1 MALEI
6 SSAQYLKSVYNLSDL
21 PRDNFPHIAITGKS
35 NVGKSSLIN
44 VICNQKKLAQVSKT
58 PGKTQALNFFTVNGR
73 IYFVDLPGYGYAKVS
88 KGMRQSWGALI
99 EDYLSGCEKLKGM
112 ILILDLRHPPSDD
125 DLQMLEFLHH
135 HDIPFLTVLTKAD
148 KLSSSEKSQNLN
160 LFAEALGS
168 DQFVPFSAVTKEGKT
183 KILGWINSLI

>member
-1 MALEI
+1 MPLEI
-6 SSAQYLKSVYNLSDL
+6 SSAQYLKSVYNLSEL
-21 PRDNFPHIAITGKS
+21 PRDNFPHIAFTGKS

-58 PGKTQALNFFTVNGR
+58 PGKTQALNFFTINGR

-88 KGMRQSWGALI
+88 KSMRKNWGTLI
-99 EDYLSGCEKLKGM
+99 EDYLSGCEKLRGM
-112 ILILDLRHPPSDD
+112 IFILDLRHPPSDD
-125 DLQMLEFLHH
+125 DLQMLEFLNH

-148 KLSSSEKSQNLN
+148 KLSLSEKSQNLN

-168 DQFVPFSAVTKEGKT
+168 AQFVPFSAITKEGKA